1 MHFFLKKIDIITVI
15 WWLSDQRGTDMSI
28 KVLIA
33 DDHQIMREGLRAML
47 EKEHDINVVGEAV
60 DGRMTQRMAQEL
72 LPDVIIMDVAMPD
85 LNGIEAT
92 RQIVAELP
100 GVKIIALSMHDDRRF
115 VLNML
120 KAGAAGYMLKDC
132 AFKDLAKAIRV
143 VMSHKTYLSHEVA
156 DIVVKDYLSS
166 TNPVGSSA
174 FHLLSP
180 REREVLQ
187 LIAEG
192 KTSALIADNLHI
204 SVKTVETHRQQIMV
218 KLKIRSVAELTK
230 YAIREGLTSA

>member
-1 MHFFLKKIDIITVI
+1 
-15 WWLSDQRGTDMSI
+15 MSI

-33 DDHQIMREGLRAML
+33 DDHQIMREGLRTML
-47 EKEHDINVVGEAV
+47 QKEPDIQVVGEAE
-60 DGRMTQRMAQEL
+60 DGRMVQRLAL
-72 LPDVIIMDVAMPD
+72 NLTPDVIIMDVAMPD

-92 RQIVAELP
+92 RQIVAALP

-132 AFKDLAKAIRV
+132 AFKDLAKAIRM
-143 VMSHKTYLSHEVA
+143 VMSHRTYLSHEVA

-166 TNPVGSSA
+166 TNSKESSA
-174 FHLLSP
+174 FQLLSP

-192 KTSALIADNLHI
+192 KTSALIGESLHI
-204 SVKTVETHRQQIMV
+204 SIKTVETHRQQIMV

>member
-1 MHFFLKKIDIITVI
+1 
-15 WWLSDQRGTDMSI
+15 MSI

-47 EKEHDINVVGEAV
+47 EKEHDIVVLGEAE
-60 DGRMTQRMAQEL
+60 DGRMIERLAREL
-72 LPDVIIMDVAMPD
+72 APDVIIMDVAMPD

-120 KAGAAGYMLKDC
+120 KAGAAGYMLKDS
-132 AFKDLAKAIRV
+132 AFTDLAKAIRV
-143 VMSHKTYLSHEVA
+143 VMSGKTYLSHEVT
-156 DIVVKDYLSS
+156 DIVVKDYVSS
-166 TNPVGSSA
+166 SQPAESSA

-187 LIAEG
+187 LLAEG
-192 KTSALIADNLHI
+192 KTSAQIGEKLHI
-204 SVKTVETHRQQIMV
+204 SVKTVETHRQQIMI

-230 YAIREGLTSA
+230 YAIREGLTST

>member
-1 MHFFLKKIDIITVI
+1 
-15 WWLSDQRGTDMSI
+15 MSI

-33 DDHQIMREGLRAML
+33 DDHQIMREGLRSML
-47 EKEHDINVVGEAV
+47 EKESDIQVLGEAE
-60 DGRMTQRMAQEL
+60 DGRMVQRMAMEL
-72 LPDVIIMDVAMPD
+72 APDVIIMDVAMPD

-92 RQIVAELP
+92 RQIVAALP
-100 GVKIIALSMHDDRRF
+100 GIKIIALSMHDDRRF

-132 AFKDLAKAIRV
+132 AFKDLAKGIRE
-143 VMSHKTYLSHEVA
+143 VMSHRTYLSDEVT

-166 TNPVGSSA
+166 NNHTEPSA
-174 FHLLSP
+174 FQLLSP

-192 KTSALIADNLHI
+192 KTSALIGESLHI
-204 SVKTVETHRQQIMV
+204 SIKTVETHRQQIMV

>member
-1 MHFFLKKIDIITVI
+1 MDE
-15 WWLSDQRGTDMSI
+15 RGKRMSI
-28 KVLIA
+28 KVVIA
-33 DDHQIMREGLRAML
+33 DDHQIVREGLRAML
-47 EKEHDINVVGEAV
+47 EKEHDIKVVGEAV
-60 DGRMTQRMAQEL
+60 DGRMTERLAREIV
-72 LPDVIIMDVAMPD
+72 PDVIIMDVAMPD

-115 VLNML
+115 VLNMF

-143 VMSHKTYLSHEVA
+143 VMSHKTYLSHEIA
-156 DIVVKDYLSS
+156 DIVVKDYLASNSPAESS
-166 TNPVGSSA
+166 VYQ
-174 FHLLSP
+174 LLSP

-192 KTSALIADNLHI
+192 KTSNQVADNLHI
-204 SVKTVETHRQQIMV
+204 SVKTVESHRQQIMI
-218 KLKIRSVAELTK
+218 KLKIKTVAELTK

>member
-1 MHFFLKKIDIITVI
+1 MTIKI
-15 WWLSDQRGTDMSI
+15 
-28 KVLIA
+28 LIA
-33 DDHQIMREGLRAML
+33 DDHQIMREGLRTML
-47 EKEHDINVVGEAV
+47 EKEHDIKVVGEAE
-60 DGRMTQRMAQEL
+60 DGRMTHRLAQEL
-72 LPDVIIMDVAMPD
+72 IPDVIIMDVAMPD

-92 RQIVAELP
+92 RQIIADLP

-143 VMSHKTYLSHEVA
+143 VMSNKTYLSDEIA
-156 DIVVKDYLSS
+156 DIVVKDYLASS
-166 TNPVGSSA
+166 TPAGSSV
-174 FHLLSP
+174 FQLLSP

-187 LIAEG
+187 LLAEG
-192 KTSALIADNLHI
+192 KTSAQIGESLHI

-218 KLKIRSVAELTK
+218 KLKIKSVAELTK

>member
-1 MHFFLKKIDIITVI
+1 
-15 WWLSDQRGTDMSI
+15 MSI

-33 DDHQIMREGLRAML
+33 DDHQIMREGLRALL
-47 EKEHDINVVGEAV
+47 EKEFDIQVLGEAD
-60 DGRMTQRMAQEL
+60 DGRMILRMAREL
-72 LPDVIIMDVAMPD
+72 EPDVIIMDVAMPD

-92 RQIVAELP
+92 RQIVGELP

-143 VMSHKTYLSHEVA
+143 VMSHKTFLSPEVA
-156 DIVVKDYLSS
+156 DIVVQDYLS
-166 TNPVGSSA
+166 TNQPAESSA
-174 FHLLSP
+174 FNLLSP

-187 LIAEG
+187 LLAEG
-192 KTSALIADNLHI
+192 KTSALIGESLHI
-204 SVKTVETHRQQIMV
+204 SIKTVETHRQQIMV

>member
-1 MHFFLKKIDIITVI
+1 
-15 WWLSDQRGTDMSI
+15 
-28 KVLIA
+28 
-33 DDHQIMREGLRAML
+33 ML
-47 EKEHDINVVGEAV
+47 EKEHDIKIVGEAV
-60 DGRMTQRMAQEL
+60 DGRMTERLAREL
-72 LPDVIIMDVAMPD
+72 VPDVIIMDVSMPD

-143 VMSHKTYLSHEVA
+143 VMSHKTFLSPEVA
-156 DIVVKDYLSS
+156 DIVVKDYLS
-166 TNPVGSSA
+166 TTQPKESSA
-174 FHLLSP
+174 FNLLSP

-187 LIAEG
+187 LIAE
-192 KTSALIADNLHI
+192 NLHVSI
-204 SVKTVETHRQQIMV
+204 KTVETHRQNLML
-218 KLKIRSVAELTK
+218 KLKVRSVAELTK

>member
-1 MHFFLKKIDIITVI
+1 
-15 WWLSDQRGTDMSI
+15 MSI

-33 DDHQIMREGLRAML
+33 DDHQIVREGLRALL
-47 EKEHDINVVGEAV
+47 EKEIDIRVLGEAE
-60 DGRMTQRMAQEL
+60 DGRMILRMAREL
-72 LPDVIIMDVAMPD
+72 QPDVIIMDVAMPD

-143 VMSHKTYLSHEVA
+143 VMSHKTFLSPEVA
-156 DIVVKDYLSS
+156 DIVVKDYLS
-166 TNPVGSSA
+166 TTQNAESSA
-174 FHLLSP
+174 FSQLSP

-187 LIAEG
+187 LLAEG
-192 KTSALIADNLHI
+192 KTSALIAESLHI
-204 SVKTVETHRQQIMV
+204 SIKTVETHRQQIMV

>member
-1 MHFFLKKIDIITVI
+1 MDE
-15 WWLSDQRGTDMSI
+15 RGKRMSI
-28 KVLIA
+28 KVMIV
-33 DDHQIMREGLRAML
+33 DDHQIVREGLRAML
-47 EKEHDINVVGEAV
+47 EKEHDIKVVGEAV
-60 DGRMTQRMAQEL
+60 DGRMTERLAREL
-72 LPDVIIMDVAMPD
+72 VPDVIIMDVAMPD

-115 VLNML
+115 VLNMF
-120 KAGAAGYMLKDC
+120 KAGAAGYMIKDC

-143 VMSHKTYLSHEVA
+143 VMSHKTYLSHEIA
-156 DIVVKDYLSS
+156 DIVVKDYLASTSPAESS
-166 TNPVGSSA
+166 V
-174 FHLLSP
+174 FQLLSP

-192 KTSALIADNLHI
+192 KTSNQIADNLHI
-204 SVKTVETHRQQIMV
+204 SVKTVESHRQQIMV
-218 KLKIRSVAELTK
+218 KLKIKSVAELTK